1 MTPGVSRFVAE
12 ENRVILRGDLATDV
26 LFDTAYSGTPGFD
39 EFSELFEIVKGAHLA
54 KEDYYQGITVM
65 ALIRRRSDGRLFG
78 YKHFVDISKHSKN
91 SLHEAN
97 GDEHGFEYDESLEV
111 DPGRHVAP
119 DDVDDLNEVYVWLPV
134 QPFTITGY
142 RFLKVN

>member
-1 MTPGVSRFVAE
+1 MSTTVSRLVAE
-12 ENRVILRGDLATDV
+12 ENRVILRGELATDV
-26 LFDTAYSGTPGFD
+26 LFAVAYSGTPGFD
-39 EFSELFEIVKGAHLA
+39 EFNELFEIVEGTRLA

-78 YKHFVDISKHSKN
+78 YEHFVDISKNGKY

-97 GDEHGFEYDESLEV
+97 GDEHGFEYDETLEA

-134 QPFTITGY
+134 QPFVITGY
-142 RFLKVN
+142 RFLKVG